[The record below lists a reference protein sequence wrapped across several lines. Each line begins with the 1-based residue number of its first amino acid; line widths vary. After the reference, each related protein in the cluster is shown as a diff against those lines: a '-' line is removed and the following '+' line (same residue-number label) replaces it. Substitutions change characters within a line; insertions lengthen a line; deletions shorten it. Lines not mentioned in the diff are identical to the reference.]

1 MRHLFPCLLKCPQWW
16 VTSGSSTFHNHYPG
30 IIGSISHKVSG
41 RHVESLTFH
50 PCPIIRSLHSSQQ
63 LLTGKHESLPLPESE
78 ATLTPTSM
86 TKQCPL
92 WWPQERPDPC
102 ELLGGLSGFLCR
114 RCQGLRTCAKSVPE
128 PEDSSPVLT
137 WILGYFWFL
146 AIMSYA
152 AMSISL

>member
-86 TKQCPL
+86 TKQCQKKPEKLECLNKIYYFIIRKLLNFKQKPSLSQDPGRSQMELESQSNAENRDKRDIRLRVFKQPL
-92 WWPQERPDPC
+92 
-102 ELLGGLSGFLCR
+102 
-114 RCQGLRTCAKSVPE
+114 
-128 PEDSSPVLT
+128 
-137 WILGYFWFL
+137 
-146 AIMSYA
+146 
-152 AMSISL
+152 